1 MVKLHDADGQP
12 GKELWEA
19 GQMLISLD
27 PDQRDQAIDRIS
39 TVEGF
44 HDSPLVAYLLISR
57 LAEPKIEIRFH
68 LVQLIGSLLDF
79 EAPGPH
85 FSDQVLLFV
94 HNELAHMTRDHF
106 ENLLEVSSRYLSS
119 EGAVKNILKLCSYAG
134 DVMGGI
140 VNDRKQPVPIRQQAV
155 IFCGELG
162 LLESRIALKNLVR
175 RVEKASKSSA
185 SRKSRK
191 DEEQLLT
198 FALAALSKLEV

>member
-19 GQMLISLD
+19 AQMLIALD

-44 HDSPLVAYLLISR
+44 NDSPLVAYILISR

-68 LVQLIGSLLDF
+68 LVQLIGGLLDF

-85 FSDQVLLFV
+85 FSDQALLFV
-94 HNELAHMTRDHF
+94 HHELAQMTRYHYK
-106 ENLLEVSSRYLSS
+106 NLLEVSSRYLSS
-119 EGAVKNILKLCSYAG
+119 EDAVKNILKLCSYAG

-140 VNDRKQPVPIRQQAV
+140 VNDRKEPIPIRQQAV
-155 IFCGELG
+155 IICGELG
-162 LLESRIALKNLVR
+162 FLESRTALQNLVR
-175 RVEKASKSSA
+175 RIEKASKSSA
-185 SRKSRK
+185 SRKSRN

-198 FALAALSKLEV
+198 FAVAALSKLEV